1 MNGIAMCCNIASYY
15 IFILLALP
23 SEVSIYNVYACIQT
37 HSSLVYSYYTLC
49 YVFKKNGNWVDWGEE
64 GEIHGIIF
72 KKNLKSHYDTN
83 QSRIILHAQHNV
95 QEKNIIIQNLN
106 PNFLGNSRHQSII
119 VNNFIQFNFI
129 NKMNTFNGTI
139 CHAHTHTPHTFDG
152 GPFVVSV
159 KTDNRQIQFH
169 VQSFNRLY
177 FFRKKNNLDRR
188 ITTHLVY

>member
-1 MNGIAMCCNIASYY
+1 MLQHRIVLY
-15 IFILLALP
+15 IYIISTPIRSIYLQRIRMYSNTFFTGILLL
-23 SEVSIYNVYACIQT
+23 YFMY
-37 HSSLVYSYYTLC
+37 L
-49 YVFKKNGNWVDWGEE
+49 KKNGNWVDWGEE

-72 KKNLKSHYDTN
+72 KFFLKSHYDTN